1 MTEARTW
8 QNLQLGRPSVKYVLH
23 LYEEL
28 GKNRGTTGN
37 TIS

>member
-8 QNLQLGRPSVKYVLH
+8 RNLQLGRPSVKYVLH

-28 GKNRGTTGN
+28 GKTAVQLVTQ
-37 TIS
+37 